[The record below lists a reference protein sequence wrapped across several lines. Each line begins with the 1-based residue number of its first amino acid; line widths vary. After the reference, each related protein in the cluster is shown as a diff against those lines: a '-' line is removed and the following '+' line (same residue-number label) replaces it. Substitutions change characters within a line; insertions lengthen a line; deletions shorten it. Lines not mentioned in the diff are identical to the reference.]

1 MSAWIQGLWIQD
13 HGPRIRNPGSM
24 IPEEERFVVGGATG
38 QGSHGGSVSILATP
52 WASGQSP
59 RALLHD
65 VVGRCCVCGVC
76 VCVCICVCVCVHV
89 LACVHVHVRVRVCVC
104 VCVCVWRGGI
114 DAAGRFPKG
123 TFWERRTSAWGS
135 PIGSSCSRLKGFGGA
150 LSCHL
155 QGGMSMNAHTKNKS
169 VGLQMARW
177 NIYAGWGY
185 R

>member
-1 MSAWIQGLWIQD
+1 
-13 HGPRIRNPGSM
+13 M

-89 LACVHVHVRVRVCVC
+89 LACVHVHVHVRVCVC
-104 VCVCVWRGGI
+104 VCVCVCGGEALMQQGGSQREPSGKGEHLRGGAQLVPL
-114 DAAGRFPKG
+114 AAG
-123 TFWERRTSAWGS
+123 
-135 PIGSSCSRLKGFGGA
+135 
-150 LSCHL
+150 
-155 QGGMSMNAHTKNKS
+155 
-169 VGLQMARW
+169 
-177 NIYAGWGY
+177 
-185 R
+185 